1 MESPAPRKNQNRPL
15 KWLDLAS
22 TEPYYLL
29 HLLSFF
35 SYFAARPSSDR
46 LLQLEIQAIL
56 LFLALTVVKLV
67 KEETWEGFIADTLFY
82 AKGFLFVM
90 ALVIDYRLALCYV
103 VGFLVIHVLTRQPA
117 SDGLGNFSHMTPL
130 QLETLLTEGNTSRFW
145 LVEFR
150 ASYSSKCIRTSS
162 FIPELSITYSNKNLS
177 FGIVDLGRF
186 SNVAEYFGISLPSQL
201 PTYILFD
208 NAVEVGRFP
217 VISFDARSSSP
228 TITKSILCRYF
239 ELDRRLIEYVSGK

>member
-56 LFLALTVVKLV
+56 LFLALTIVKLV
-67 KEETWEGFIADTLFY
+67 KEETWEGFIGDTLFY

-103 VGFLVIHVLTRQPA
+103 VGFLGVINNYLIIMDTVSVYGSELRVIHVLTQQPA
-117 SDGLGNFSHMTPL
+117 SDGLG
-130 QLETLLTEGNTSRFW
+130 
-145 LVEFR
+145 
-150 ASYSSKCIRTSS
+150 
-162 FIPELSITYSNKNLS
+162 
-177 FGIVDLGRF
+177 
-186 SNVAEYFGISLPSQL
+186 QL

-208 NAVEVGRFP
+208 NAVEVARYP
-217 VISFDARSSSP
+217 EISFDARSSSP

-239 ELDRRLIEYVSGK
+239 ELDRRLIEYISGK

>member
-56 LFLALTVVKLV
+56 LFLAFIAVKLV

-103 VGFLVIHVLTRQPA
+103 IGFL
-117 SDGLGNFSHMTPL
+117 G
-130 QLETLLTEGNTSRFW
+130 
-145 LVEFR
+145 
-150 ASYSSKCIRTSS
+150 
-162 FIPELSITYSNKNLS
+162 
-177 FGIVDLGRF
+177 
-186 SNVAEYFGISLPSQL
+186 QL

-208 NAVEVGRFP
+208 NAVEVARFP
-217 VISFDARSSSP
+217 EISFDARSSSP